1 MSGMPFDPAAGDP
14 GLVDPFQGMAPDEYA
29 AAAAAGGGPEPP
41 AAEQEQMRQYLAQL
55 RGAPVTAVVA
65 QALQLLLDAA
75 QVKLGRRDARLV
87 LDLVSLLKD
96 QARTYLDPQLVEQLD
111 QAVPQ
116 LQMGQVEAEGQIA
129 QARAQG
135 TYGDEQDPNDLPAY
149 DGLSDAPPPAAPS
162 EPRPASRLW
171 TPGAPGG
178 PVVR

>member
-1 MSGMPFDPAAGDP
+1 MSGLPFDPNQPDP

-29 AAAAAGGGPEPP
+29 AQAAAGGQPS

-55 RGAPVTAVVA
+55 RGAPVTSVVA

-87 LDLVSLLKD
+87 LDLVALVKD
-96 QARTYLDPQLVEQLD
+96 QAREYLDPQLVEQLD
-111 QAVPQ
+111 QALPQ

-135 TYGDEQDPNDLPAY
+135 QYTDAQDPNDLDGYA
-149 DGLSDAPPPAAPS
+149 GLSDAPPPAAPS
-162 EPRPASRLW
+162 EPKAASRLW